1 MQRTFFQRTQSITGA
16 VLLGLGVFILCG
28 NLDRAVTQLSHFLGT
43 IPPHALGVLPSAV
56 VAASRVVEAYAT
68 DHQRFMQILLL
79 DTLASFWPLL
89 LVAAGAVLSWDSV
102 TDQVEEFSK
111 CSLVDS
117 SGGCSTLK

>member
-1 MQRTFFQRTQSITGA
+1 MQRTFFERTQSITGA

-28 NLDRAVTQLSHFLGT
+28 NLDRAVAQVSHFLGT

-68 DHQRFMQILLL
+68 DHQRFMQIFLL

-89 LVAAGAVLSWDSV
+89 LVAAGAVLSRDSV
-102 TDQVEEFSK
+102 TD
-111 CSLVDS
+111 
-117 SGGCSTLK
+117 

>member
-56 VAASRVVEAYAT
+56 VAASRVVKAYAT

-79 DTLASFWPLL
+79 HTLASFWPLL
-89 LVAAGAVLSWDSV
+89 LVAAGAVLSRDSV
-102 TDQVEEFSK
+102 TD
-111 CSLVDS
+111 
-117 SGGCSTLK
+117 

>member
-1 MQRTFFQRTQSITGA
+1 MQRTFFERTQSITGA

-43 IPPHALGVLPSAV
+43 IPRHALGVLPSAV
-56 VAASRVVEAYAT
+56 VAASQVVGAYAT
-68 DHQRFMQILLL
+68 DHQRFMEILFL

-102 TDQVEEFSK
+102 TD
-111 CSLVDS
+111 
-117 SGGCSTLK
+117 

>member
-56 VAASRVVEAYAT
+56 VAASRVVEAYAN

-89 LVAAGAVLSWDSV
+89 LVAAGAVLSRDPV

-117 SGGCSTLK
+117 SAGCSTLK